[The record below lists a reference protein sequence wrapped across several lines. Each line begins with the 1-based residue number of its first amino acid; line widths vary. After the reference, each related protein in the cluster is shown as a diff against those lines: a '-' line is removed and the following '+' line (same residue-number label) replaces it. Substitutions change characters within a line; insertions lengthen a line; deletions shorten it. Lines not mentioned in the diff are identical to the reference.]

1 MKPYQRTYKDDWSTE
16 IAEIET
22 LLSSIQLP
30 KENVKLSAAET
41 VTDVDAFVNSHLS
54 MVKANNGN
62 PVFRPYLERLIKFVE
77 IFKIN

>member
-1 MKPYQRTYKDDWSTE
+1 MKPYKRDYASDWNTE

-30 KENVKLSAAET
+30 KENVKLSEAET
-41 VTDVDAFVNSHLS
+41 VTDVDAFVSSHLS
-54 MVKANNGN
+54 MVRANNGN
-62 PVFRPYLERLIKFVE
+62 PVFRPYLERLIEFVK

>member
-22 LLSSIQLP
+22 MVSSIQLP

-41 VTDVDAFVNSHLS
+41 VTDVDAFVSSHLS